1 MKFSFFDLYHIDRKD
16 IFYLL
21 IWCGENQRQ

>member
-1 MKFSFFDLYHIDRKD
+1 MNFSFFDLYHIDRKD

-21 IWCGENQRQ
+21 IWCCDEQRQ